1 MGYYIGQ
8 FLALI
13 LIVYISR
20 YLERRIRSLWK
31 KSSSK
36 TNSKQRQEDMIRERQ
51 EDMTRVRAGDLI
63 IILLLLCTVVLL
75 ISFVMYLAGF

>member
-36 TNSKQRQEDMIRERQ
+36 TNSKQRQEDM
-51 EDMTRVRAGDLI
+51 TRVRTGDLI